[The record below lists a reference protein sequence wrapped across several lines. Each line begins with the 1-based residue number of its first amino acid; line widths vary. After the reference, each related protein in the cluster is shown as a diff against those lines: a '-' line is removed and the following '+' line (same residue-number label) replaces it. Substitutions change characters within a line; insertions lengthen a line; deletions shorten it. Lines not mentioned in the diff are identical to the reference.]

1 MTILIIVT
9 HPKLE
14 ASKVN
19 KYWLQE
25 LEKFPNQYTIHNLY
39 AAYPDGKIDVSAEQ
53 QILLQHDT
61 VVLQFPVFWF
71 SSPPLLKKWLDD
83 VFVPGFSHGRN
94 GYQLEGKKFALAVTA
109 GIRMNDYSVYG
120 RYKYT
125 MEQVLTPF
133 VATFIY
139 CKIDYRS
146 YFAFYG
152 HETPADASPTD
163 DDTVTTEELQ
173 QSATNYL
180 LFLESL

>member
-1 MTILIIVT
+1 MTTLIIFT

-19 KYWLQE
+19 KYWLQQ
-25 LEKFPNQYTIHNLY
+25 LEKYPDQYTIHTLY
-39 AAYPDGKIDVSAEQ
+39 DKYPDGKIDVVAEQ
-53 QILLQHDT
+53 KLLLQHEI

-83 VFVPGFSHGRN
+83 VFVPGFSHGEN

-109 GIRMNDYSVYG
+109 GIQMNDYSVYG

-133 VATFIY
+133 VATFLY

-152 HETPADASPTD
+152 HETPTDASPTD
-163 DDTVTTEELQ
+163 ENSVNEEELQ
-173 QSATNYL
+173 QSASDYL
-180 LFLESL
+180 HFLESL